1 MKIPKMNKTIDISD
15 EINILDVEISTL
27 ANYYFRD
34 LRDEKTFIKY
44 IRSIEKIIRGSI
56 EYRSYIGYL
65 KNNLNIT
72 QCTFLPMIDISEIK
86 GVGLEFHHYP
96 FTLFDTVCIVFNN
109 KIVERGGRDSMFAD
123 LRISPFEVAN
133 EVMKLHYEN
142 KVGLVPLSK
151 TVHELAH
158 EGSIFIPLDLVF
170 GNVNEFIKEYKNA
183 ITEDQFNL
191 LSTLITLTDKEKDRT
206 TPSILNKKFNYLKI
220 DEFGDIKFIEK
231 REEEKEFA

>member
-109 KIVERGGRDSMFAD
+109 KIVEKGGRDSMFAD
-123 LRISPFEVAN
+123 FRISPFEVAN